1 LALAVPLSR
10 FTPRVGGGSAFY
22 VRLLAPHFMKTK
34 IGVGLV
40 AVSLLSAI
48 VLQVV
53 GSPAFG
59 HVSKMTKQGDHVTVD
74 NFYQIR
80 WYAFVLAGLLVAGIV
95 LAILPSRKKGSSL

>member
-1 LALAVPLSR
+1 
-10 FTPRVGGGSAFY
+10 
-22 VRLLAPHFMKTK
+22 MKTK

-59 HVSKMTKQGDHVTVD
+59 HVSKMTRQDGHTSVD
-74 NFYQIR
+74 NYWQIH

>member
-1 LALAVPLSR
+1 
-10 FTPRVGGGSAFY
+10 
-22 VRLLAPHFMKTK
+22 MKTK
-34 IGVGLV
+34 IGISLV

-59 HVSKMTKQGDHVTVD
+59 HVSKMTTQAGHTSVD
-74 NFYQIR
+74 NYYQIR
-80 WYAFVLAGLLVAGIV
+80 WYAFVLVGLLITGIV